1 MLRRVVCCTAL
12 LAFGFVLCAQLPVT
26 GAERTACYVPQ
37 LLGQRVALVVN
48 QTSTIGQRHLADTL
62 QGLGVDIKFIFAPEH
77 GFRGSAEAGETVKDG
92 IDARTG
98 IPLRSIYGKSKK
110 PSAADLAQVDLV
122 VFDIQDVGVRFYT
135 YISTLFYVAE
145 ACAEQRKPLL
155 VLDRPNPNGH
165 YVDGPV
171 LEPKMKSFVGIAPIP
186 IVHGCTVGE
195 LAHMYRN
202 ERWIQSATD
211 LQLEVIP
218 CDNYTHQTPYT
229 LPIKPSPNIPDQR
242 SVLLY
247 PSICLFEGTKLSVGR
262 GTDTPF
268 QRFGYPSFAAGRIEF
283 IPCPN
288 EGSAEP
294 PYKGEFCAGFDL
306 SNTPVDELYQK
317 PLIELEWL
325 LYFYENSPNRD
336 DYFLKN
342 DFFSKLAGT
351 RTLRQQ
357 IEAGKNA
364 ADIRASWEPGLAR
377 YRQIRDKCLLYP

>member
-1 MLRRVVCCTAL
+1 MGWAL
-12 LAFGFVLCAQLPVT
+12 CLSLCAQSPVT

-37 LLGQRVALVVN
+37 LQGQRVALVVN
-48 QTSTIGQRHLADTL
+48 QTSVIGERHLADTL
-62 QGLGVDIKFIFAPEH
+62 KQLGIDIRVIFAPEH
-77 GFRGSAEAGETVKDG
+77 GFRGSAEAGELVKDG
-92 IDARTG
+92 VDTRTG

-110 PSAADLAQVDLV
+110 PSAADLADIDVV

-145 ACAEQRKPLL
+145 ACAEQGKPLL
-155 VLDRPNPNGH
+155 ILDRPNPNGH

-171 LEPKMKSFVGIAPIP
+171 LETKMTSFIGIAPIP

-195 LAHMYRN
+195 LAQMYRG
-202 ERWIQSATD
+202 ERWINAASA
-211 LQLEVIP
+211 LNLEVIP
-218 CDNYTHQTPYT
+218 CDNYTHQTRYS

-268 QRFGYPSFAAGRIEF
+268 QRFGYPDFPAGRVEF

-294 PYKGEFCAGFDL
+294 PYKGVFCSGFDL
-306 SNTPVDELYQK
+306 SNTPLEELYQK

-325 LYFYENSPNRD
+325 IYCYENSPNQGD
-336 DYFLKN
+336 FFLKN

-351 RTLRQQ
+351 RSLRKQV
-357 IEAGKNA
+357 EAGKNSVE
-364 ADIRASWEPGLAR
+364 IRASWAPGLAR
-377 YRQIRDKCLLYP
+377 YQAMRERYLLYP